1 MLLKPLTRKK
11 CIDKLLFTKIRQ
23 KCSSNP
29 NCERHIEE
37 REREGERERE
47 EEREEKRE
55 ENKEQKEKD
64 SSAKRITSFIARK

>member
-1 MLLKPLTRKK
+1 MLLKPITRKK

-47 EEREEKRE
+47 EERGEEGGK
-55 ENKEQKEKD
+55 
-64 SSAKRITSFIARK
+64 